1 MRTPILLK
9 LIDAYASKNIINQLD
24 ELIEGENDAT

>member
-1 MRTPILLK
+1 AYSLK